1 MPKKETLMAALT
13 TLLGLQTVRAFLPLV
28 VYVYGTRPGVTSI
41 DMGILGIGVFLTAV
55 LAAVPQRV
63 FGPPLGLYLSA
74 AVLVLLRLAAQF
86 AEPRYALTYTAVGT
100 VAFLW
105 TIPGILAAVRSGGPE
120 ATARVGV
127 GLIIGLA
134 LDVAIAGAF
143 GTWDPIWQLWE
154 RTPAATLVTLAV
166 AIGYSLLYPR
176 VSHGNATR
184 LDTDVSLSNAIALIG
199 LGPIFFLHLLVFH
212 NPARLA
218 AIVDWPLPAA
228 LLWVLAIDVLAVAAA
243 ATARSGPA
251 VIAAAVVLIPA
262 AYLAHGVGVIA
273 AAAYAVGSVA
283 SAILIVV
290 IVASQG
296 TGPFYP
302 GLWRTAIGWGLGMLL
317 FAVPA
322 FLYYVGYDI
331 RLPFENAFVLP
342 VAAAVA
348 AVAALT
354 QAPRLMLAPR
364 LLRGAVVSG
373 VLLALLI
380 VPVGLYVTA
389 KPPVA
394 ESGSG
399 WPLRVASY
407 NLHQGFSTTGVQDLE
422 ALARTIEAVAP
433 DVVALQEVSRGWVI
447 NGSTDM
453 LTWLERRLGMRSA
466 WGPAADAVWGN
477 AILARRP
484 LLAWGNVQLPRGEAP
499 MRRAMLWGEIDIG
512 TGERV
517 LIIATHFH
525 HVEADAHIREPQA
538 AALVKFW
545 NRRERTILLGDLNAT
560 PGSLEMTM
568 LRDAGL
574 RDAFALAGS
583 GDGYT
588 YSSTRP
594 ERRIDY
600 IWLSPDLRA
609 QDFRV
614 LLGQA
619 SDHFG
624 ITVTVLR

>member
-1 MPKKETLMAALT
+1 MPKKETLIAALT

-28 VYVYGTRPGVTSI
+28 VYVYGARPGVTSI
-41 DMGILGIGVFLTAV
+41 DMAILGIGVFLTAA

-86 AEPRYALTYTAVGT
+86 AEPRYALTYAAVGT

-105 TIPGILAAVRSGGPE
+105 TIPAILAAVRSGGPE

-134 LDVAIAGAF
+134 LDAAIAGAF

-154 RTPAATLVTLAV
+154 RTPAATLVTV
-166 AIGYSLLYPR
+166 AIALAYSLLYPR
-176 VSHGNATR
+176 VSHENATR
-184 LDTDVSLSNAIALIG
+184 LDTDAAMSNAAALIG

-218 AIVDWPLPAA
+218 AIVGWPLPAA

-243 ATARSGPA
+243 ATARSRSA
-251 VIAAAVVLIPA
+251 AIAAAVVLIPA
-262 AYLAHGVGVIA
+262 AYLAHGVGVVV
-273 AAAYAVGSVA
+273 AAAYAVGSIA

-290 IVASQG
+290 IVAGQG

-302 GLWRTAIGWGLGMLL
+302 GLWRTAIGWGAGMLL

-331 RLPFENAFVLP
+331 RLPFENALVLP
-342 VAAAVA
+342 VVA
-348 AVAALT
+348 AVAALAALS
-354 QAPRLMLAPR
+354 QVPRLMLTPP
-364 LLRGAVVSG
+364 LLRGPVVSG
-373 VLLALLI
+373 VLLALLL
-380 VPVGLYVTA
+380 VPLVLLVTV

-394 ESGSG
+394 QSGSG
-399 WPLRVASY
+399 WPVRVVSF
-407 NLHQGFSTTGVQDLE
+407 NLHQGFATTGVQDLE
-422 ALARTIEAVAP
+422 ALARTIEAVSP
-433 DVVALQEVSRGWVI
+433 DVVALQEVSRGWLI

-453 LTWLERRLGMRSA
+453 LTWLERRLGLRSV

-477 AILARRP
+477 AILSRRP
-484 LLAWGNVQLPRGEAP
+484 VLASGNAELPRGGAP
-499 MRRAMLWGEIDIG
+499 MRRAMLWAEIDIG
-512 TGERV
+512 TGERL
-517 LIIATHFH
+517 LILATHFH
-525 HVEADAHIREPQA
+525 HVEADAYIREPQA
-538 AALVKFW
+538 AALVKLW
-545 NRRERTILLGDLNAT
+545 NRRERTVVLGDLNAT
-560 PGSLEMTM
+560 PESREIAL

-574 RDAFALAGS
+574 RDAFTLAGR

-624 ITVTVLR
+624 ITVTISR

>member
-1 MPKKETLMAALT
+1 MPRKETIMAALT

-28 VYVYGTRPGVTSI
+28 VYVYGARPGVTSI
-41 DMGILGIGVFLTAV
+41 DMGILGIGVFLTAA
-55 LAAVPQRV
+55 LAAVPQRI

-86 AEPRYALTYTAVGT
+86 AEPRYALTYAAVGT

-105 TIPGILAAVRSGGPE
+105 TIPGILAAVRSSGPE

-134 LDVAIAGAF
+134 MDAAIAGAF
-143 GTWDPIWQLWE
+143 GTWDPIWQLWD
-154 RTPAATLVTLAV
+154 RTPAATLLIIAIALA
-166 AIGYSLLYPR
+166 YSLLYPR
-176 VSHGNATR
+176 VSHQNATR
-184 LDTDVSLSNAIALIG
+184 LDTDVSMSNAAGLIG
-199 LGPIFFLHLLVFH
+199 LGPILFLHLLVFH

-218 AIVDWPLPAA
+218 AIVGWPLPAA

-251 VIAAAVVLIPA
+251 AVAAAVVLIPA
-262 AYLAHGVGVIA
+262 AYLAHGVGIVA
-273 AAAYAVGSVA
+273 AAAYAVGSMA

-290 IVASQG
+290 IVAGQG

-302 GLWRTAIGWGLGMLL
+302 GLWRTAIGWGAGMFL

-331 RLPFENAFVLP
+331 RLPFDNALVLP
-342 VAAAVA
+342 VVAAVA
-348 AVAALT
+348 AVAALS
-354 QAPRLMLAPR
+354 QVPRLMLAPR
-364 LLRGAVVSG
+364 LLRGPVISG
-373 VLLALLI
+373 VLLALLL
-380 VPVGLYVTA
+380 VPVVLLVTA
-389 KPPVA
+389 QPPVA

-399 WPLRVASY
+399 WPVRVVSY
-407 NLHQGFSTTGVQDLE
+407 NLHQGYTTTGVQDLE
-422 ALARTIEAVAP
+422 ALARTIEAVSP
-433 DVVALQEVSRGWVI
+433 DVVALQEVSRGWLI

-453 LTWLERRLGMRSA
+453 LTWLERRLGMRSV

-477 AILARRP
+477 AILSRRP
-484 LLAWGNVQLPRGEAP
+484 VMAWGNVELPRGGAP
-499 MRRAMLWGEIDIG
+499 MRRAMLWAEIDIG

-525 HVEADAHIREPQA
+525 HIEADVHIREPQS

-545 NRRERTILLGDLNAT
+545 NRRERTVVLGDLNAT
-560 PGSLEMTM
+560 PESQEIAL

-574 RDAFALAGS
+574 RDAFTVAGR

-624 ITVTVLR
+624 ITATVLR